1 MMRKAVVYTH
11 GKRAGVLTEVSPNEY
26 HFDYDED
33 YDGDSISLTM
43 PVSQKKYSFKS
54 FPPFFE
60 GLLPEGVMLQGL
72 LRIVKIDQ
80 KDYFSQLMATG
91 ADLVGA
97 ITVKPMED
105 E

>member
-1 MMRKAVVYTH
+1 MRKAVVYAH
-11 GKRAGVLTEVSPNEY
+11 GKRAGVLTEVSANDY
-26 HFDYDED
+26 HFDYDD
-33 YDGDSISLTM
+33 GYDGEAISLTM
-43 PVSQKKYSFKS
+43 PVGQMKFSFNT

-60 GLLPEGVMLQGL
+60 GLLPEGIMLEGL
-72 LRIVKIDQ
+72 LRISKIDQ

-97 ITVKPMED
+97 VTVEPMED

>member
-1 MMRKAVVYTH
+1 MRKAVVYAH
-11 GKRAGVLTEVSPNEY
+11 GNRAGVLTEVSPKEY
-26 HFDYDED
+26 KFNYYDDYN
-33 YDGDSISLTM
+33 GQAISLTM
-43 PVSQKKYSFKS
+43 PVGQKEFSFNG

-60 GLLPEGVMLQGL
+60 GLLPEGVMLEGL
-72 LRIVKIDQ
+72 LRISKIDQ

-97 ITVKPMED
+97 VTVEPMED